1 MKNFIPFSIFLLSI
15 FTTQN
20 TLANMW
26 PLSGNIGAGWIITET
41 WSLLQENISV
51 EKHFLL
57 FKTSQK
63 NIYDKNLPY
72 SWYDFL
78 EKVTNISAKNI
89 EKNSFS
95 FRDEF
100 WNKLENLEHYENLFI
115 KKVQEYSS
123 TGSIDI
129 TVQYHFKNNS
139 QKEINN
145 EKVFFSFWSAEHAQ
159 VAIFELYSD
168 ENFKNVKQIF
178 ILNNENDYPKN
189 FTISDKNNKIPTQE
203 EYILTKMFP
212 LSYFETINGSKY
224 WHPIPQYSVDKIATF
239 SLSFKPYEEKVVTV
253 RYSLPFKQD
262 TFSNYRYIDYD
273 YAPIL
278 NWKNE
283 KVKKSGI
290 LVIGDKNNFFIPQS
304 STIDQDKYSWN
315 KSLFL
320 KKVWKFTFGLWLEN
334 IQKRLNNWISVKNLN
349 SRTDFWNMK
358 FMFLNIH
365 DLNLNFAG
373 KSYITYIP
381 KFFWSKIKTE
391 KDFEKYYE
399 NPPKATQ
406 SPDNPEKI
414 IIEYNWEKFEMDFLE
429 ILK

>member
-1 MKNFIPFSIFLLSI
+1 MKKFIPFSLFLFSI
-15 FTTQN
+15 FTTQS

-89 EKNSFS
+89 KKNSFYL
-95 FRDEF
+95 RDEF
-100 WNKLENLEHYENLFI
+100 WNKLKNLEHYENLFI

-129 TVQYHFKNNS
+129 TAQYHFKNNS
-139 QKEINN
+139 EKEIKN
-145 EKVFFSFWSAEHAQ
+145 EKVFFSFWGAEHARW
-159 VAIFELYSD
+159 ALYELNYD
-168 ENFKNVKQIF
+168 ENIKEVKQIY

-189 FTISDKNNKIPTQE
+189 FKVIEKNKTLLLKNEYRLQKLASYWYIE
-203 EYILTKMFP
+203 EDYG
-212 LSYFETINGSKY
+212 Y
-224 WHPIPQYSVDKIATF
+224 PIPVHSVDKISTF
-239 SLSFKPYEEKVVTV
+239 SLSFKPYEEKIITVT
-253 RYSLPFKQD
+253 YSLPLKKD
-262 TFSNYRYIDYD
+262 YLWRYRYIDYD
-273 YAPIL
+273 YAPLL

-290 LVIGDKNNFFIPQS
+290 AVIGDKNNILYSAQS
-304 STIDQDKYSWN
+304 IIDEDKYSGKKN
-315 KSLFL
+315 LFL
-320 KKVWKFTFGLWLEN
+320 EKVWTFTHALFLQDV
-334 IQKRLNNWISVKNLN
+334 QKRLNNWISVKNLE
-349 SRTDFWNMK
+349 SRTDIWNMK
-358 FMFLNIH
+358 FVFVNIDELNSLIQ
-365 DLNLNFAG
+365 LW
-373 KSYITYIP
+373 TYWGALP
-381 KFFWSKIKTE
+381 KFFHSFFE
-391 KDFEKYYE
+391 NPKDFEKYYE

-414 IIEYNWEKFEMDFLE
+414 IIEYHWEKFEMDFLE